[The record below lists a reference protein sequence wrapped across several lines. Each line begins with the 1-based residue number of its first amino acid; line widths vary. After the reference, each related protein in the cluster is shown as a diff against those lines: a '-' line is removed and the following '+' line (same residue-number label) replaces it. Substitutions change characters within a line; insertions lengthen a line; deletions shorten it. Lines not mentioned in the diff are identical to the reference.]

1 MNIIAQL
8 FTLFFLSSLFLQ
20 TSLSNASKQK
30 TSDEIKRQINH
41 NLRDLKIKTKPKTSN
56 RLLKSI
62 YDDDKCEDTD
72 CYLLTMNSDQTEQ
85 YYFYLDKYFPYNN
98 FAVTQIQSQS
108 SQWAQVPCDQQTQ
121 AFCFVYPNYQE
132 PEKQIQKLIFTPS
145 SPIIIDQEI
154 NITNTNNQIM
164 DSKSDKDVNDGCPA
178 EGITI
183 IASKAPEDQPVHI
196 FLSSDN
202 QVYIIIFDDTQHP
215 VQKQS
220 IFKENLNSYISK
232 NEKLTCFDIEVYD
245 SDDQSSNEQK
255 FQDSPDDSQDCYL
268 YVDCNIQDSTKP
280 NEQIFAMIFIPLK
293 KDPNNDIINSV
304 GTINVNRYELKNQ
317 QVSDYFYNCNQRIS
331 NTYSNTL
338 VMYCPNPKEL
348 NTNSNLLF
356 LKSLEKGADFP
367 NEADIVY
374 IKLDPFQN
382 PQCQN
387 VSSFQIKSM
396 VTNPLYNKNEKGFS
410 NYWQF
415 AMLVSKQ
422 ENNACSCSSICKC
435 VLSDDNTTIIC
446 SFIQLSDSCYHE
458 MTYIQEDTITL
469 FVGSDS
475 CIDEIQVG
483 DTKDEDGQNLIVGS
497 LSIGEANLVLT
508 KVTVNSQYIM
518 AQMRDTSFL
527 NKQIGNVDVV
537 IKIFSRSND
546 NSFMHFYQKL
556 ESPVNLFQ
564 NDNFY
569 DMGNYIMV
577 YLPNTCI
584 LQVTRVTQKPLIIST
599 QSLQDQQ
606 NLPQLSLIYFSVEGT
621 YLAMNAQQIFE
632 TKSLQNL
639 LIIQLVPYNLQV
651 LDPEQTLLLDSNWE
665 QQTVSLPIK
674 SGVAGSL
681 LYFIYEPSVQNDKF
695 QSLIDFNQTI
705 SVTSNFFDSKTI
717 FYLQINDSN
726 KLYNPPN
733 FRVVIASYSTPCV
746 IESYYCPINNKDKK
760 YFTGNSCI
768 QNFFKDLSV
777 EGQQCNLDTYSE
789 GKESSFVADKTQ
801 RLGYVC
807 EIITNKQEQS
817 YVCNKIEGDFV
828 QNEELL
834 DISGQIQG
842 YSQVD
847 FFSYISEQSV
857 LVTVTMDR
865 KKLILYLLTPKRDDL
880 GNVIAYCSEIFLVV
894 DKYKLSSLDVGK
906 IIQVD
911 SNFLIEDFIFLLTS
925 DLKIYTLTRIQQLYL
940 QKQSGCPD
948 ENQIKKEIKSQKKKE
963 NSDDQLPSLDRLVH
977 VSYVIDL
984 QNQVSQIQGA
994 GCSSSKYQQIFSL
1007 FGFDDNTISL
1017 IVLCYGNSVQVM
1029 QEYVFQNPFYCTW
1042 NRQFPFFNYVVDPEA
1057 PHFTDGKIIYIY
1069 TSYKLRIGEM
1079 KAYLLF
1085 NIYDFTPNSVIF
1097 QVVTYYPQQYPD
1109 QSSFCNSQK
1118 DTNKQKKL
1126 GKNKIAFTYFQFQK
1140 FYQDNPNPSLYA
1152 APFTNNVKKSITM
1165 CLFSFEGQTI
1175 ITYLNYVPTLFAN
1188 AYLTTN
1194 DQINLNMIISKIN
1207 LYDIHFNQYS
1217 LTFDFTDS
1225 QIQIN
1230 TEEIQNNIVVQNTK
1244 QQQNIYQQGSQF
1256 PLDSISGPI
1265 ESYQVQLFKNGKLT
1279 IANDQLTSQNSVFG
1293 DYLSLQKYYYSFTE
1307 TYFKYNDVQDIIN
1320 FSSYQF
1326 SDSAMNLQ
1334 DSNCQDC
1341 QNLIAVLSSQYI
1353 ILIEKNQYN
1362 SGQQLSVSRIIK
1374 EFNLLDLDQRIGLDN
1389 AAYCRMTLNSNS
1401 QILIYCVSKKKS
1413 TTFKLYQ
1420 VQYNKNDPFSATV
1433 VLRQISSTGG
1443 YIGYVDYIIPFEYNN
1458 IVYLAIQTHY
1468 IQNQK
1473 TSIFK
1478 IATIICAQVNHN
1490 KNDENGCSLQV
1501 TQTFPTDNFQL
1512 TGAYIV
1518 DYDAQLII
1526 NQNTQQQQ
1534 VDQQICGLFL
1544 SESELNIIFF
1554 EYVDK
1559 TFQAQYNIVFDSTQI
1574 KSVLNLT
1581 KSQTDNINLI
1591 FIKLINIVSLNNF
1604 TFLMG
1609 TNINIYEIQYI
1620 NKQYVLTYTYG
1631 KYYQCEYISG
1641 YKPVIFNLNGAPLN
1655 YKTNFNINTQ
1665 TTENPQFQIKS
1676 IISSCSR
1683 QPTQN
1688 RPVFDPEPSI
1698 FSKQTESM
1706 FYIQYFVKNRTSKSW
1721 PVRILTLPQQTISTS
1736 YIFEGFTNN
1745 LGESRVL
1752 VSNYSYFLSEF
1763 QVHASLT
1770 LNLSLAQDQADQL
1783 SITLV
1788 NGFTRKQL
1796 NITIEYDDTQ
1806 SESKNEIWFIVLIVV
1821 ISLVALIA
1829 LVFIILWIKKQRN
1842 VKAEKKRERK
1852 NMMSSGLTDLTDQQ
1866 SEKNYQVR
1874 QYPAQSKL
1882 VQQQNYQQ
1890 NYQQEERDIR
1900 PSAIYQPSERN
1911 KSQKYN
1917 RLSMQLDNLL
1927 RSVSMMNR
1935 RNNTGEHN
1943 NSEINIENNPNN
1955 NDYTNQDE
1963 DNYLN

>member
-1 MNIIAQL
+1 MKKIAQL
-8 FTLFFLSSLFLQ
+8 LTFFYLLFFLLA
-20 TSLSNASKQK
+20 SLSNASK
-30 TSDEIKRQINH
+30 IKRVDGIQRQLNS
-41 NLRDLKIKTKPKTSN
+41 NLRDLKVKNKIKISN
-56 RLLKSI
+56 NLLQSSSN
-62 YDDDKCEDTD
+62 DDDNTCEDTD
-72 CYLLTMNSDQTEQ
+72 CYLLTMNSDETEQ
-85 YYFYLDKYFPYNN
+85 YYFYLDTYFPFNN
-98 FAVTQIQSQS
+98 FEVTNIQSS
-108 SQWAQVPCDQQTQ
+108 STQWAQIPCDQQTQ
-121 AFCFVYPNYQE
+121 GFCFSYPSFQE
-132 PEKQIQKLIFTPS
+132 SDKQIQKLIFSPS

-154 NITNTNNQIM
+154 NITNTNNKIRN
-164 DSKSDKDVNDGCPA
+164 SKQDKADNDGCPA
-178 EGITI
+178 EGINI

-220 IFKENLNSYISK
+220 IFKENLNSYINS
-232 NEKLTCFDIEVYD
+232 NEILTCFDIEVYD
-245 SDDQSSNEQK
+245 FDDQSSSSQI
-255 FQDSPDDSQDCYL
+255 FQDSLDNSQDCYL
-268 YVDCNIQDSTKP
+268 YVDCNIQDSTQQG
-280 NEQIFAMIFIPLK
+280 EQIFAMVFIPLK

-304 GTINVNRYELKNQ
+304 GTISVNRYGLKNQ
-317 QVSDYFYNCNQRIS
+317 LVSEYFYTCKQRIS

-338 VMYCPNPKEL
+338 VMYCPNPQAL
-348 NTNSNLLF
+348 NINSNLLF
-356 LKSLEKGADFP
+356 LKSLEKGANFP
-367 NEADIVY
+367 NDADIVF

-396 VTNPLYNKNEKGFS
+396 VTNPLYHKNEIDQS

-422 ENNACSCSSICKC
+422 ENNSCSCSSICKC
-435 VLSDDNTTIIC
+435 VLSDDNTNIIC

-458 MTYIQEDTITL
+458 MTYIQEDKVTL

-497 LSIGEANLVLT
+497 ITIGEANLILT

-518 AQMRDTSFL
+518 AQMRDTSFT
-527 NKQIGNVDVV
+527 NNQNGNIDVV
-537 IKIFSRSND
+537 IKIFSRTND

-577 YLPNTCI
+577 YIPNTCI

-599 QSLQDQQ
+599 QSQKNLLQMNVIQF
-606 NLPQLSLIYFSVEGT
+606 LVEGT
-621 YLAMNAQQIFE
+621 YLAMNAQQTFE
-632 TKSLQNL
+632 TKNLQNI
-639 LIIQLVPYNLQV
+639 LIIQLVPFNLQV
-651 LDPEQTLLLDSNWE
+651 LDTQLTLFTNSNWE

-674 SGVAGSL
+674 SGVTGSL
-681 LYFIYEPSVQNDKF
+681 LYFIYEPSVRNDYF

-705 SVTSNFFDSKTI
+705 TVTSNFFDGKTI

-733 FRVVIASYSTPCV
+733 FRVVVASNSTPCV
-746 IESYYCPINNKDKK
+746 IESYYCSISSRDKK
-760 YFTGNSCI
+760 YFTGDSCVKI
-768 QNFFKDLSV
+768 FFKDLSV
-777 EGQQCNLDTYSE
+777 QGSQCNLDTYSE
-789 GKESSFVADKTQ
+789 GRELSFVADKNE

-807 EIITNKQEQS
+807 EIIHNKQEQS
-817 YVCNKIEGDFV
+817 YSCIRVEGDFV
-828 QNEELL
+828 SNEELL
-834 DISGQIQG
+834 DTSGQMQG
-842 YSQVD
+842 YSQIN
-847 FFSYISEQSV
+847 FFSSDQSV
-857 LVTVTMDR
+857 LVTVTNDN
-865 KKLILYLLTPKRDDL
+865 KKLILYLLVPKFDDL
-880 GNVIAYCSEIFLVV
+880 LNIIAYCSQIFLVV
-894 DKYKLSSLDVGK
+894 DKFKLSSLDEGK

-911 SNFLIEDFIFLLTS
+911 SNFLVEDFIFLLTS

-940 QKQSGCPD
+940 QRQSDCPNESY
-948 ENQIKKEIKSQKKKE
+948 ENKKIRNEKNKE
-963 NSDDQLPSLDRLVH
+963 NSDDKLPSIDRLVH

-984 QNQVSQIQGA
+984 QSQTQQIQGA
-994 GCSSSKYQQIFSL
+994 GCSNSKYQQIFSL

-1017 IVLCYGNSVQVM
+1017 VVLCYGNSVQIM

-1042 NRQFPFFNYVVDPEA
+1042 NRQFPFFNYVVDSEA
-1057 PHFTDGKIIYIY
+1057 PHFTDGKIIYIF

-1079 KAYLLF
+1079 KAYLMF
-1085 NIYDFTPNSVIF
+1085 NIYDFTPNSAIF

-1109 QSSFCNSQK
+1109 QFSFCNSQK
-1118 DTNKQKKL
+1118 ETSETIKD
-1126 GKNKIAFTYFQFQK
+1126 KIPFTYFQFQK
-1140 FYQDNPNPSLYA
+1140 FYKDNPNPSLIV
-1152 APFTNNVKKSITM
+1152 APFTNNVKKPITM
-1165 CLFSFEGQTI
+1165 CLFSFSSQTI
-1175 ITYLNYVPTLFAN
+1175 ITYLNYVPKLFAN
-1188 AYLTTN
+1188 AFLTTN
-1194 DQINLNMIISKIN
+1194 EQINLNMIISKIN
-1207 LYDIHFNQYS
+1207 LYDIHFNQYT
-1217 LTFDFTDS
+1217 LAFDFTDS

-1230 TEEIQNNIVVQNTK
+1230 NNEIQNKIIVQNSK
-1244 QQQNIYQQGSQF
+1244 QSSVFSQESQL
-1256 PLDSISGPI
+1256 PLDYITGPI
-1265 ESYQVQLFKNGKLT
+1265 ESYQVQLFKNGRST
-1279 IANDQLTSQNSVFG
+1279 IANDQLTSQNSFFG
-1293 DYLSLQKYYYSFTE
+1293 DYLSLQKYYFSFSE
-1307 TYFKYNDVQDIIN
+1307 TYFKYQDVQDIIN

-1326 SDSAMNLQ
+1326 SDGAMNLQ

-1362 SGQQLSVSRIIK
+1362 LGQQLSVSRIIK
-1374 EFNLLDLDQRIGLDN
+1374 EFNLLDLDQKIASDN

-1401 QILIYCVSKKKS
+1401 QILVYCVSKKKS

-1420 VQYNKNDPFSATV
+1420 VQYSKNNPFSATV

-1443 YIGYVDYIIPFEYNN
+1443 YIGYVDQIIPFENNN

-1478 IATIICAQVNHN
+1478 IATIMCAETNNQ

-1518 DYDAQLII
+1518 DYDAQLVSSYNIE
-1526 NQNTQQQQ
+1526 QQQ
-1534 VDQQICGLFL
+1534 VQQQIFGLFL
-1544 SESELNIIFF
+1544 SESELNIIYFQ
-1554 EYVDK
+1554 YLDK
-1559 TFQAQYNIVFDSTQI
+1559 TFQAFDNKIFNSAQI
-1574 KSVLNLT
+1574 KSILNLT
-1581 KSQTDNINLI
+1581 QNQDNNLNLI
-1591 FIKLINIVSLNNF
+1591 FIKLISVVSLDNF
-1604 TFLMG
+1604 TFLLG
-1609 TNINIYEIQYI
+1609 TNINMYEIQYL
-1620 NKQYVLTYTYG
+1620 NKDYILVYTYG
-1631 KYYQCEYISG
+1631 KYYQCEYISL

-1655 YKTNFNINTQ
+1655 YKTNFDLNTQ
-1665 TTENPQFQIKS
+1665 STENTQFQIKS
-1676 IISSCSR
+1676 ILSSCSI

-1698 FSKQTESM
+1698 FSKQTDSM

-1745 LGESRVL
+1745 IGESRIL
-1752 VSNYSYFLSEF
+1752 VSNYSYFLVEF
-1763 QVHASLT
+1763 QAHTNLT
-1770 LNLSLAQDQADQL
+1770 LNLSLAQNQADQL

-1788 NGFTRKQL
+1788 NGFTQKQV
-1796 NITIEYDDTQ
+1796 NFTIEYDDTQ
-1806 SESKNEIWFIVLIVV
+1806 SENKNEIWFIILIVV
-1821 ISLVALIA
+1821 ISLVAIIA

-1842 VKAEKKRERK
+1842 AKAEKKRERK
-1852 NMMSSGLTDLTDQQ
+1852 NMISSGLTDLTDQQ

-1882 VQQQNYQQ
+1882 VQLQ

-1900 PSAIYQPSERN
+1900 PSGIYQPSDRN

-1943 NSEINIENNPNN
+1943 NSEINLENNPNN
-1955 NDYTNQDE
+1955 NDYVYKEE

>member
-1 MNIIAQL
+1 MKKLAQL
-8 FTLFFLSSLFLQ
+8 LAFFYFLFLFLF
-20 TSLSNASKQK
+20 TNSSNASKLK
-30 TSDEIKRQINH
+30 RVDNVKRQIDR
-41 NLRDLKIKTKPKTSN
+41 NLRDLKVKNKTKFSN
-56 RLLKSI
+56 KLQQQVS
-62 YDDDKCEDTD
+62 DDEITCEDTD
-72 CYLLTMNSDQTEQ
+72 CYLLTMNSDETEQ
-85 YYFYLDKYFPYNN
+85 YYFYLDKYFPFNN
-98 FAVTQIQSQS
+98 FAVTDIQSLDS
-108 SQWAQVPCDQQTQ
+108 EWVQVPCDQETQ
-121 AFCFVYPNYQE
+121 FCFAYPSFSE
-132 PEKQIQKLIFTPS
+132 PDKRIQKLIFTPS
-145 SPIIIDQEI
+145 SPIIIDQQI
-154 NITNTNNQIM
+154 NITNINNNSLEQKSEKDED
-164 DSKSDKDVNDGCPA
+164 DSCPA
-178 EGITI
+178 EGINI
-183 IASKAPEDQPVHI
+183 IASKAPEDQPVHV

-220 IFKENLNSYISK
+220 IFKENLNSYINA
-232 NEKLTCFDIEVYD
+232 NEKLACFDIEVYD
-245 SDDQSSNEQK
+245 FDDQSSNEQR
-255 FQDSPDDSQDCYL
+255 FQDLPDNSQDCYL
-268 YVDCNIQDSTKP
+268 YVDCNIQDSTQP
-280 NEQIFAMIFIPLK
+280 NEQIFAMVFIPLK

-304 GTINVNRYELKNQ
+304 GEVNVNRYGLKNKLA
-317 QVSDYFYNCNQRIS
+317 SEYFYTCKQRIS

-338 VMYCPNPKEL
+338 VMFCPNPQDL
-348 NTNSNLLF
+348 DINSNLLF
-356 LKSLEKGADFP
+356 LKSLEKGANFP
-367 NEADIVY
+367 SDADIVF
-374 IKLDPFQN
+374 INLDPFQN

-387 VSSFQIKSM
+387 VSSFQIKAM
-396 VTNPLYNKNEKGFS
+396 VTNPLYS
-410 NYWQF
+410 NNDVSQSYWQF

-422 ENNACSCSSICKC
+422 EDNKCTCSSICKC
-435 VLSDDNTTIIC
+435 VLSEDDMNIVC

-458 MTYIQEDTITL
+458 MTYIQEDNVTL

-475 CIDEIQVG
+475 CIDEIQVV
-483 DTKDEDGQNLIVGS
+483 DTKNEDGQNLIVGS
-497 LSIGEANLVLT
+497 LSIGEANLILT

-518 AQMRDTSFL
+518 AQMKDTSFT
-527 NKQIGNVDVV
+527 NKQNGNIDVV
-537 IKIFSRSND
+537 IKIFSRTND
-546 NSFMHFYQKL
+546 NSFMHYYQKL

-577 YLPNTCI
+577 YMPNTCI

-599 QSLQDQQ
+599 QQLQEKY
-606 NLPQLSLIYFSVEGT
+606 NLPQMSVIKFQVQGT

-639 LIIQLVPYNLQV
+639 LIIQLVPYNQQV
-651 LDPEQTLLLDSNWE
+651 LDPEQTFQINSYWE

-674 SGVAGSL
+674 KGVTGSL

-705 SVTSNFFDSKTI
+705 SVTTNFFDSKTI

-733 FRVVIASYSTPCV
+733 FRVVLATYSTPCV
-746 IESYYCPINNKDKK
+746 IESYYCPITNNNKK
-760 YFTGNSCI
+760 YFTGDSCI
-768 QNFFKDLSV
+768 RNFFKDLSV
-777 EGQQCNLDTYSE
+777 QGQQCNLDTYSE
-789 GKESSFVADKTQ
+789 GRESSFVADKTE

-807 EIITNKQEQS
+807 EIVTNKQEQS
-817 YVCNKIEGDFV
+817 YSCIKVEGDFV
-828 QNEELL
+828 KNDELL
-834 DISGQIQG
+834 DINGQIQG

-847 FFSYISEQSV
+847 FFSYSQQSI
-857 LVTVTMDR
+857 LVTVTKDS
-865 KKLILYLLTPKRDDL
+865 KKLILYLLIPKYNDQFE
-880 GNVIAYCSEIFLVV
+880 VIAYCSQIFLVV
-894 DKYKLSSLDVGK
+894 DKYKLSSLDEGK

-911 SNFLIEDFIFLLTS
+911 NNFLVEDFIFLLTS
-925 DLKIYTLTRIQQLYL
+925 DLKIYTLTRIQQLYM
-940 QKQSGCPD
+940 QKQSECPD
-948 ENQIKKEIKSQKKKE
+948 ENYENQKKNNEKNIE

-984 QNQVSQIQGA
+984 KNQVQQVQGS
-994 GCSSSKYQQIFSL
+994 GCLNSKYQQIFSL

-1017 IVLCYGNSVQVM
+1017 VVLCYGNSVQIM
-1029 QEYVFQNPFYCTW
+1029 QEFVFQNPFYCTW
-1042 NRQFPFFNYVVDPEA
+1042 NRQFPFFNYIVDSEA
-1057 PHFTDGKIIYIY
+1057 PHFTDGKIIYIF
-1069 TSYKLRIGEM
+1069 TNYKLRIGEM
-1079 KAYLLF
+1079 KAYLMF

-1097 QVVTYYPQQYPD
+1097 EVITYYPQQYPD
-1109 QSSFCNSQK
+1109 QFSFCESQNEASK
-1118 DTNKQKKL
+1118 TKKL
-1126 GKNKIAFTYFQFQK
+1126 ARSKIPFTYFQFQK

-1175 ITYLNYVPTLFAN
+1175 ITYLNYIPTLYAN
-1188 AYLTTN
+1188 AFLTNN

-1207 LYDIHFNQYS
+1207 LYDIHFNQYT

-1225 QIQIN
+1225 QIQISDN
-1230 TEEIQNNIVVQNTK
+1230 QNQNEIVVQNSK
-1244 QQQNIYQQGSQF
+1244 QQSNVYSQQSLF
-1256 PLDSISGPI
+1256 PLDNITGPI
-1265 ESYQVQLFKNGKLT
+1265 ESYQVQLFNNGKVT
-1279 IANDQLTSQNSVFG
+1279 NTNDQLTSQNSFFG
-1293 DYLSLQKYYYSFTE
+1293 DYLSLQKYYFSFSE
-1307 TYFKYNDVQDIIN
+1307 TYFKYKDVQDIIN

-1326 SDSAMNLQ
+1326 SNNSMSLQ

-1341 QNLIAVLSSQYI
+1341 QNLIVVLSSQYL

-1362 SGQQLSVSRIIK
+1362 SGQHIPVSRIIK
-1374 EFNLLDLDQRIGLDN
+1374 EFNLSELDKVGNDN
-1389 AAYCRMTLNSNS
+1389 SSYCRMTLNSNS

-1420 VQYNKNDPFSATV
+1420 VQYSKNNPFSATV
-1433 VLRQISSTGG
+1433 ELRQISSTGG
-1443 YIGYVDYIIPFEYNN
+1443 YIGYVDYIIPFEYDN

-1478 IATIICAQVNHN
+1478 IATINCTEPN
-1490 KNDENGCSLQV
+1490 KNNHKNEENGCSLQV

-1518 DYDAQLII
+1518 DYDVQLIVS
-1526 NQNTQQQQ
+1526 QDAQQQ
-1534 VDQQICGLFL
+1534 VNQQIFGLFL
-1544 SESELNIIFF
+1544 SEAELNIIYFQ
-1554 EYVDK
+1554 YVDK
-1559 TFQAQYNIVFDSTQI
+1559 TFQAYDNTVFNSSQI
-1574 KSVLNLT
+1574 KLLLNLT
-1581 KSQTDNINLI
+1581 ANQEDNLSLI
-1591 FIKLINIVSLNNF
+1591 FIKLINVVSFDNF

-1609 TNINIYEIQYI
+1609 TNINMYEIQYL
-1620 NKQYVLTYTYG
+1620 NNQYILVYTYG

-1655 YKTNFNINTQ
+1655 YKTIFDLNLQSTS
-1665 TTENPQFQIKS
+1665 ENPQFQIKS
-1676 IISSCSR
+1676 IMSSCSR

-1698 FSKQTESM
+1698 FQKQTESM

-1721 PVRILTLPQQTISTS
+1721 PVRILTLPQQSIATS
-1736 YIFEGFTNN
+1736 YIFEGFTND

-1752 VSNYSYFLSEF
+1752 VSNYSYFLVEF
-1763 QVHASLT
+1763 QAHSNLNLNLT
-1770 LNLSLAQDQADQL
+1770 LAQNQADEL
-1783 SITLV
+1783 SIILL
-1788 NGFTRKQL
+1788 NGFTDKQM
-1796 NITIEYDDTQ
+1796 NFTIKYDDTQ
-1806 SESKNEIWFIVLIVV
+1806 SENKNEIWFIILIVV
-1821 ISLVALIA
+1821 ISLVAIIA

-1852 NMMSSGLTDLTDQQ
+1852 NMISSGLTDLTDQQ

-1882 VQQQNYQQ
+1882 AQQQNYQPT
-1890 NYQQEERDIR
+1890 YQQEERDVR
-1900 PSAIYQPSERN
+1900 PSGIYQPSERN

-1943 NSEINIENNPNN
+1943 NSEINEENNPNT
-1955 NDYTNQDE
+1955 NDYNNKEE
-1963 DNYLN
+1963 DNYFN